1 MGKKRQQIETR
12 AKLDGV
18 LQKRKEICGVAAAV
32 VSDIKEG
39 KNKLF

>member
-1 MGKKRQQIETR
+1 MGKKKKQIKTG

-18 LQKRKEICGVAAAV
+18 LQKRKEICGVAAATV
-32 VSDIKEG
+32 RDIKEG